1 MVISY
6 LVSVGRFLS
15 RILLFPFG
23 IHDHTLSGTIECYH
37 ALKIAHYKQMQEK
50 QQPPTTTECHKMERA
65 REENNQRQEKR
76 KTEMVELNSHG
87 EAALVAYS
95 IVNVGHGHR
104 RYTAIDK
111 ETDRKRQVLTR
122 ILLRSSHRRW
132 GAATV
137 WLLYH
142 RVLV

>member
-1 MVISY
+1 
-6 LVSVGRFLS
+6 
-15 RILLFPFG
+15 
-23 IHDHTLSGTIECYH
+23 
-37 ALKIAHYKQMQEK
+37 
-50 QQPPTTTECHKMERA
+50 
-65 REENNQRQEKR
+65 
-76 KTEMVELNSHG
+76 MVELNSHG
-87 EAALVAYS
+87 RAALVAYS

-104 RYTAIDK
+104 RYTAIDE